1 MVKTRS
7 ANRFKR
13 RRFNLRTR
21 FLLAFVA
28 LITTLTLLIA
38 AFVSFRFA
46 NDMERQ
52 IEQNGKVLADILAK
66 EAFLQTVIK
75 GQTNLAFVAESFV
88 GGEVLFVQIV
98 YNGVELTKKTTV
110 PVDLPIHSI
119 PPGQHIRREM
129 LPDETAYVDITRSFL
144 GRITPDERGLQRELV
159 DSYVRLGFSFG
170 RVQEEIERG
179 VFLVAF
185 AALGVIML
193 GSLLVLIYYQKTWRP
208 LERINEAMHLF
219 GQGETDVRAHVHSR
233 DELETLARSFNEMAN
248 AIVKKDEQM
257 IQFNL
262 EIQQANRA
270 KSDFLAAMSHD
281 LKTPLHIIS
290 GYAQLML
297 EGDGGSPTDV
307 QKAHLDGM
315 LRASDRLLEFIER
328 ILSFSKIESGEEPL
342 QRKPIDVQALTEEVV
357 ESLRSLSQRK
367 GLDLNAVIETQT
379 ILNADTAKMKQ
390 VLSNLIENAIKY
402 TETGSVKV
410 RVQQK
415 NAGVFW
421 TIQDSGPGI
430 PKRYE
435 TFIFEP
441 FGRLHGTHGK
451 MAEGMGLGL
460 AIVKRYVELHRGR
473 VSVKSVPGQG
483 STFVV
488 FIPMEVIAQ

>member
-1 MVKTRS
+1 MLKTRS
-7 ANRFKR
+7 SKRLR

-21 FLLAFVA
+21 FLLAFIGFISV
-28 LITTLTLLIA
+28 LTLLIA

-46 NDMERQ
+46 SDMERQ

-66 EAFLQTVIK
+66 EAFLQTVVR

-98 YNGVELTKKTTV
+98 HNGVELTQKTTV
-110 PVDLPIHSI
+110 PVDLSIHSI
-119 PPGQHIRREM
+119 LPGQHIRRGV
-129 LPDETAYVDITRSFL
+129 LPGGTAYVDITRSFL
-144 GRITPDERGLQRELV
+144 GRITPAERGLQRELV

-170 RVQEEIERG
+170 RVHEEIEQD

-219 GQGETDVRAHVHSR
+219 GQGETGVRAHVHSR
-233 DELETLARSFNEMAN
+233 DELETLARSFNEMADS
-248 AIVKKDEQM
+248 IVKKDEQM
-257 IQFNL
+257 IHVNL
-262 EIQQANRA
+262 EMQRANRA

-281 LKTPLHIIS
+281 LKTPLHVIA

-297 EGDGGSPTDV
+297 EGDGGAPTDV
-307 QKAHLDGM
+307 QKSHLGGT
-315 LRASDRLLEFIER
+315 LRAADRLLEFIER

-342 QRKPIDVQALTEEVV
+342 RCKPVNVQALTAEVV
-357 ESLRSLSQRK
+357 ESLQPLAQQK
-367 GLDLNAVIETQT
+367 GLDLSAVIETQT
-379 ILNADTAKMKQ
+379 TLNADTAKMKQ

-410 RVQQK
+410 RVYQK

-441 FGRLHGTHGK
+441 FGRLHSTHGR

-488 FIPMEVIAQ
+488 FIPGKVIAQ